1 MKKFTKMFLSCAAV
15 AALTAAVATSAM
27 AADVQLKGGLAG
39 TYNDV
44 TGMLTITKPTDMTE
58 DATKEATL
66 LVYDADADVTKLE
79 GADAD
84 KIVGIDQAAKAEFAN
99 AGLKGTPTEAGGK
112 KYVVALGY
120 YDKAGAFKIAKGNLF
135 GVNVMIGDA
144 TLNGKVNVDDATAI
158 IKHSAKIKLLEGDA
172 LEAADAN
179 GNSKVNVDDATCVIK
194 FAAKLTTGIGNIT
207 GK

>member
-39 TYNDV
+39 TYDDA
-44 TGMLTITKPTDMTE
+44 TGMLTITAPTDI
-58 DATKEATL
+58 DAAKEATL

-79 GADAD
+79 GTDAD
-84 KIVGIDQAAKAEFAN
+84 KIVGIDQAAGAKFTN
-99 AGLKGTPTEAGGK
+99 SGLKGTPTEAGGK

-120 YDKAGAFKIAKGNLF
+120 YDGAGAFKIAKGNLF

-179 GNSKVNVDDATCVIK
+179 GNGKVNVDDATCVIK